1 MLDLEAP
8 LGSRSGRRAAGPAP
22 VSLAALVSA
31 VPPHVMR
38 QDDVVRRVR
47 ALFGDRRLDIERL
60 LPAFGNAGIDT
71 RRSCVP
77 IEWYLSPSNWKDRNA
92 LFIEHAV
99 ALLEEAAS
107 ACLAEAGLPCEA
119 VDGLVTVCTTGIAT
133 PSLDARLMER
143 LPFRRDVARL
153 PIFGL
158 GCAGG
163 VLGLSRAATLAQGL
177 AQGLAHRPGAQ
188 GPGPARPGA
197 RVLCLVVELCG
208 LTFRAND
215 LSKSNVIAAALF
227 GDGAAAMLLEAPGPA
242 GVAAGMAG
250 DGPDGASAGGLKL
263 GPQGEHT
270 WPASLDVMGWEV
282 EQDGLGVLF
291 SRDIP
296 ALIRERMGPA
306 VDGFLAAHGLARGD
320 IDGYVCHPGGAKV
333 VGALEEVFGLP
344 EGGLAEARGVLRDF
358 GNMSAVTV
366 LFVLERLRRAG
377 MRGRYLMTALGP
389 GFTAAFQIL
398 EA

>member
-8 LGSRSGRRAAGPAP
+8 LGRHSGRQAAAP
-22 VSLAALVSA
+22 QSVTLAALASA
-31 VPPHVMR
+31 APAHVMR
-38 QDDVVRRVR
+38 QEDVVRRVR
-47 ALFGDRRLDIERL
+47 ALFGDRRLDIDRL
-60 LPAFGNAGIDT
+60 LPAFGNAGIET

-92 LFIEHAV
+92 LFVDNAV
-99 ALLEEAAS
+99 DLLEEAAK
-107 ACLAEAGLPCEA
+107 ACLAQAGIPCEA

-177 AQGLAHRPGAQ
+177 AQGPDAS
-188 GPGPARPGA
+188 RPGA
-197 RVLCLVVELCG
+197 RVLCLVVELCA

-215 LSKSNVIAAALF
+215 RSKSNVIATALF
-227 GDGAAAMLLEAPGPA
+227 GDGAAAVLLEAPG
-242 GVAAGMAG
+242 
-250 DGPDGASAGGLKL
+250 AGGAAAKGLNL
-263 GPQGEHT
+263 GPGGEHT
-270 WPASLDVMGWEV
+270 WPNSLDVMGWEV
-282 EQDGLGVLF
+282 ENDGLGVLF

-306 VDGFLAAHGLARGD
+306 VDSFLARHGLARGD
-320 IDGYVCHPGGAKV
+320 LAGYVCHPGGAKV
-333 VGALEEVFGLP
+333 IGALEEVFGLP
-344 EGGLAEARGVLRDF
+344 DGGLTAARGVLRDY

-377 MRGRYLMTALGP
+377 MKGRYLMTALGP
-389 GFTAAFQIL
+389 GFTAGFQIL